1 MTVQALSK
9 RLLVA
14 AMLSMLCVAPR
25 LAAAQ
30 TPAGAASASAQPSTD
45 FPDSPGSVRYP
56 SRGDIAQATEPSQP
70 VNQAPAAQAPA
81 AQNPATQDSATQGSA
96 TQGSATQGSATQDP
110 ASPAPVSTQPA
121 TQAPPSAQTAPPQRD
136 VQKPAGTA
144 ASPIEKSTGIA
155 ASNPA
160 GVAIAPAKQKRS
172 RSILIKVGALVGA
185 GAALGTVMAL
195 SQASPS
201 KPPGAH

>member
-81 AQNPATQDSATQGSA
+81 AQNPATQD
-96 TQGSATQGSATQDP
+96 SATQGSATQDP

>member
-1 MTVQALSK
+1 MTVQPLSK
-9 RLLVA
+9 HLLVSA
-14 AMLSMLCVAPR
+14 VSALLCVASAV
-25 LAAAQ
+25 AAAQ
-30 TPAGAASASAQPSTD
+30 SPSDAAQAPAQSSID
-45 FPDSPGSVRYP
+45 LPDSPGTVRYP
-56 SRGDIAQATEPSQP
+56 SRVDIAQAAQPSQP
-70 VNQAPAAQAPA
+70 LN
-81 AQNPATQDSATQGSA
+81 
-96 TQGSATQGSATQDP
+96 QDP
-110 ASPAPVSTQPA
+110 ANQAPA
-121 TQAPPSAQTAPPQRD
+121 TQAPTTETPASTQDAPQTPPPAQTSPTQRN

-144 ASPIEKSTGIA
+144 ASPIENSTGIA
-155 ASNPA
+155 ASKPA

>member
-14 AMLSMLCVAPR
+14 AMSSMLCVAPL

-56 SRGDIAQATEPSQP
+56 SRADIAQAAEPSQP

-81 AQNPATQDSATQGSA
+81 AQDP
-96 TQGSATQGSATQDP
+96 ATQGSATQDP
-110 ASPAPVSTQPA
+110 ASPAPVSTQPT